1 MRTFITFVSFIIIL
15 VGAANAQ
22 TTVSGVTVN
31 GTYWDITYN
40 TGTFDSFQSAI
51 STTAG
56 GSTAL
61 GTGAIAAP
69 WWAENGS
76 YPTKEQF
83 ATGLYNSNNALTNV
97 RFAFKEYEDLIG
109 TTDYVNFTTQGGG
122 TDLQSSEGSAIY
134 AIKAVQVPAPLPI
147 LGILPVVGFL
157 KRMRKR
163 QRA

>member
-31 GTYWDITYN
+31 GTYWDITYD

-51 STTAG
+51 TTTAG
-56 GSTAL
+56 NSTSLGEGS
-61 GTGAIAAP
+61 IAAP
-69 WWAENGS
+69 WWDQNAS
-76 YPTKEQF
+76 YPTYSQF

-97 RFAFKEYEDLIG
+97 RFAFKEYENLVG
-109 TTDYVNFTTQGGG
+109 ATDYVNFGTQGGG
-122 TDLQSSEGSAIY
+122 TELTSSEVSAIY